1 MQSITV
7 SVNIFFDFGRRAG
20 WLPKAGILC
29 LLLVLVAPSGCKKS
43 DSTPASVASSP
54 ASNSTPTAATP
65 TAEPTAEPTAAPI
78 AEPTNT
84 LPPNQRPLAV
94 PSNSANSGLTQLQLL
109 NRALVGWEM
118 KNHRHPLTFEEF
130 ASTASIQIPD
140 PPAGQKYAFNPK
152 GFIVLVNATQ

>member
-1 MQSITV
+1 MQKVRQYASLGCAV
-7 SVNIFFDFGRRAG
+7 
-20 WLPKAGILC
+20 AGIQFNTH
-29 LLLVLVAPSGCKKS
+29 GCR
-43 DSTPASVASSP
+43 A
-54 ASNSTPTAATP
+54 NSQADAA
-65 TAEPTAEPTAAPI
+65 PTAAPI

-130 ASTASIQIPD
+130 ASTANIQIPD
-140 PPAGQKYAFNPK
+140 PPAGQKYAFSQK

>member
-1 MQSITV
+1 
-7 SVNIFFDFGRRAG
+7 VNITFDFGRRAG

-43 DSTPASVASSP
+43 DSTPVSVAPSQE
-54 ASNSTPTAATP
+54 SNSTPTAATP
-65 TAEPTAEPTAAPI
+65 TAEPTAEPT
-78 AEPTNT
+78 NT
-84 LPPNQRPLAV
+84 LPPNQRPLAI

-140 PPAGQKYAFNPK
+140 PPAGQKYAFNQK